1 MKKFYFLLFT
11 SILFLFITKQV
22 FSEEKNIFPKKK
34 PVLVPQIKEKKISKN
49 ILLPLKKPVKKD
61 KTESKEDE
69 IVKETKTTTK
79 LGIIVPKNKPKI
91 VSKKIKTAEVK
102 SKYFSK
108 KKFRLAKKSIEAFE
122 KGRWTEAL
130 SLAKKSKD
138 KSIYNFVQWR
148 HLLTRGNK
156 ASYYDYQQFI
166 LNNPDYPRI

>member
-11 SILFLFITKQV
+11 SILFLFLAKQV
-22 FSEEKNIFPKKK
+22 LSEEKNIYPKKK
-34 PVLVPQIKEKKISKN
+34 PVLVPEIIEKKLSKN
-49 ILLPLKKPVKKD
+49 ILLPPKKPFKIDKKEVKEK
-61 KTESKEDE
+61 E
-69 IVKETKTTTK
+69 IVKEIKTTSN

-91 VSKKIKTAEVK
+91 VSKKIKTTDVK

-108 KKFRLAKKSIEAFE
+108 KKFRLAQKSIEAFE
-122 KGRWTEAL
+122 KGRWKEAL

-138 KSIYNFVQWR
+138 KSILNFVQWR

-166 LNNPDYPRI
+166 

>member
-69 IVKETKTTTK
+69 IVNETKTTTK
-79 LGIIVPKNKPKI
+79 LGIIVPKNKPLI
-91 VSKKIKTAEVK
+91 AKKEIEMLDLT
-102 SKYFSK
+102 YFS
-108 KKFRLAKKSIEAFE
+108 
-122 KGRWTEAL
+122 
-130 SLAKKSKD
+130 
-138 KSIYNFVQWR
+138 
-148 HLLTRGNK
+148 
-156 ASYYDYQQFI
+156 
-166 LNNPDYPRI
+166 